1 MLGFSVYLD
10 KDLTADDHNYLLG
23 MRNAGFNEVFTS
35 LTGLNDK
42 AETILKRLNQLT
54 SWCKDLELKVMADV
68 SQDDLHYLGYDLA
81 DVEKLKTLNVTG
93 LRINDQVLMR
103 FVSKLSKSMWVSLN
117 AIYLQPEDI
126 THLKEE
132 AANFDH
138 IRALFDFYSQSETGM
153 DENWFK
159 KKNQWLRKCNLE
171 TAAFISGDGV
181 KRGPFFAGETTLES
195 QRGVYP
201 LAAALNLKDLAC
213 SNVIVGD
220 RLTSETIKSFA
231 RYTKEHAITLHV
243 IDEESSLLE
252 ENQWHNYLYLAQD
265 IVRLH
270 CEGKLP
276 QLEAQE
282 LPLDRPAGTISINS
296 NGLNRDEVH
305 IAKRNLPADKE
316 VRIVGKGCANECS
329 LLSHIEPGQK
339 VVFKK
344 LEK

>member
-35 LTGLNDK
+35 LTGLNDE
-42 AETILKRLNQLT
+42 ADVILKRLNQLT
-54 SWCKDLELKVMADV
+54 GWCKDLELKIIADV
-68 SQDDLHYLGYDLA
+68 SQDDLHRLGYDLD

-138 IRALFDFYSQSETGM
+138 IRALFDFYSQPETGM
-153 DENWFK
+153 ADDWFEE
-159 KKNQWLRKCNLE
+159 KNRWLRKCNLE
-171 TAAFISGDGV
+171 TAAFIAGDRV
-181 KRGPFFAGETTLES
+181 KRGSFFAGKTTLES
-195 QRGVYP
+195 QRGIYP
-201 LAAALNLKDLAC
+201 LAAALNLKKLSC

-220 RLTSETIKSFA
+220 RLTSETIKTFA
-231 RYTKEHAITLHV
+231 RYTKDYVITLHLDKKV
-243 IDEESSLLE
+243 PFLE
-252 ENQWHNYLYLAQD
+252 ENEWHNYLYVARD

-270 CEGKLP
+270 NEDELP
-276 QLEAQE
+276 KFEAQD
-282 LPLDRPAGTISINS
+282 LPLDRLVGTVTVNS
-296 NGLNRDEVH
+296 SENLNSGEIH
-305 IAKRNLPADKE
+305 IAKRDLPASQK
-316 VRIVGKGCANECS
+316 VRILGKVDDSECS
-329 LLSHIEPGQK
+329 LLSNIEPGQK
-339 VVFKK
+339 IVFKN